1 MGVDGMRTRWFDL
14 DSGELAVLLAGAA
27 LVLLGLAG
35 MRALRVALWRGEFHV
50 EGARQAL
57 TAPVRLDV
65 NTARPYELQLL
76 PGIGEKTARAI
87 VASRE
92 QQGPYRR
99 LEELMRVP
107 GIGPRTVERLRP
119 HLMCAPP
126 ESGER

>member
-14 DSGELAVLLAGAA
+14 DSGELAVLLAGA
-27 LVLLGLAG
+27 
-35 MRALRVALWRGEFHV
+35 ALWRGEFHV